1 MPFNL
6 GRGKKA
12 RQEEEGEQPSDE
24 AADELADP
32 AAPEPGVE
40 EEAETVKETEAA
52 PEVESEPEVE
62 PVQEERAE
70 KSRQDRE
77 PVEPFSFRPSFL
89 DDAEPTDRPKGKG
102 AKVAASPAPRSGPF
116 FVAVR
121 DEKGNVSTQRF
132 DERKDAEAHIELLL
146 EDGVDPG
153 TIVVHRGLEI
163 GIQIT
168 KRPVVQFVS
177 PEQP

>member
-6 GRGKKA
+6 GRGKKT

-40 EEAETVKETEAA
+40 EEAEIVEETEIA
-52 PEVESEPEVE
+52 PEVESEPERE
-62 PVQEERAE
+62 PVQQQRAE
-70 KSRQDRE
+70 KGGRDRE
-77 PVEPFSFRPSFL
+77 PAEPFSFRPSFL
-89 DDAEPTDRPKGKG
+89 DDAEPTDRPQ
-102 AKVAASPAPRSGPF
+102 AKRTNVAASPAPRGGPF

-146 EDGVDPG
+146 EDGVDAG

-163 GIQIT
+163 GFQIT